1 MASLQWYNSRVAED
15 IKREILWVIS
25 NKISDPRLP
34 SFITVPSIKLAKDTR
49 NATVMVSVYGTDE
62 EKAAAIAVLN
72 RAAPFIQ
79 NSVALRVKIKHF
91 PRFLFKLDN
100 SFEEQDTIISLL
112 GKVKDDLDRTLE
124 SDSGE

>member
-49 NATVMVSVYGTDE
+49 NATVMISVYGTDE
-62 EKAAAIAVLN
+62 EKAAALSVLN

-79 NSVALRVKIKHF
+79 NSVAQRVKIKHF

-100 SFEEQDTIISLL
+100 SFEEQDTINSLL
-112 GKVKDDLDRTLE
+112 GRIKDDLDRPLE